1 MWFCQDWLSGRA
13 FTGFQGEYVLCRA
26 VFVCRLFVCVR
37 VAWWLKQ
44 IRRDSEFCDEL
55 CRGSGGSCIAR
66 GHSELEEWNW
76 WVLCVYVYVVR
87 LSHCHLPVSS
97 PYLSIC
103 RLFIPVPFSLG
114 CIFLPLWFSLSSA
127 WVFFF
132 PFPALVFSSSFW
144 EFSHPSLNLPLVLVF
159 SSPSALVLFS
169 IPLQRSVDCDDGGG
183 RESAH
188 WFFWQGNVK
197 VCKPVCKC
205 QSVWRCL
212 ANGDQGADVM
222 SVCVFL
228 MHCLASRTGRCVG
241 AVAPE
246 PRGSGGWCVGVDGF
260 LYHLTVSFNYRHGGW
275 WGESRSHNLW
285 SHHCLCGCLLDFT
298 HGADVSLHVR
308 V

>member
-1 MWFCQDWLSGRA
+1 MSCAAALEALALPGAIQSWKSGTDECYVFMCMWSDCL
-13 FTGFQGEYVLCRA
+13 TV
-26 VFVCRLFVCVR
+26 
-37 VAWWLKQ
+37 
-44 IRRDSEFCDEL
+44 I
-55 CRGSGGSCIAR
+55 
-66 GHSELEEWNW
+66 
-76 WVLCVYVYVVR
+76 
-87 LSHCHLPVSS
+87 S
-97 PYLSIC
+97 PSPLLIYLS
-103 RLFIPVPFSLG
+103 VV
-114 CIFLPLWFSLSSA
+114 SLSQSLSRLA
-127 WVFFF
+127 AFFYPCDSRCLLLGFFFF

>member
-114 CIFLPLWFSLSSA
+114 CIFYPCDSRCLLLG
-127 WVFFF
+127 FFF
-132 PFPALVFSSSFW
+132 FLFLPSYFPVAF
-144 EFSHPSLNLPLVLVF
+144 ENL
-159 SSPSALVLFS
+159 A
-169 IPLQRSVDCDDGGG
+169 IPL
-183 RESAH
+183 
-188 WFFWQGNVK
+188 
-197 VCKPVCKC
+197 
-205 QSVWRCL
+205 
-212 ANGDQGADVM
+212 
-222 SVCVFL
+222 
-228 MHCLASRTGRCVG
+228 
-241 AVAPE
+241 
-246 PRGSGGWCVGVDGF
+246 
-260 LYHLTVSFNYRHGGW
+260 
-275 WGESRSHNLW
+275 
-285 SHHCLCGCLLDFT
+285 
-298 HGADVSLHVR
+298 
-308 V
+308 

>member
-1 MWFCQDWLSGRA
+1 MWLCQDWLSGRA
-13 FTGFQGEYVLCRA
+13 FTGFWGEYVLCRA
-26 VFVCRLFVCVR
+26 VFVCQLFVCVR

-55 CRGSGGSCIAR
+55 WRGSGGSCIAR

-87 LSHCHLPVSS
+87 LSPCHLPSS
-97 PYLSIC
+97 PYLSIY
-103 RLFIPVPFSLG
+103 RLFIPVPLSLH
-114 CIFLPLWFSLSSA
+114 CIFLPLWFLLSSA
-127 WVFFF
+127 CCFFF

-205 QSVWRCL
+205 QREC
-212 ANGDQGADVM
+212 VM
-222 SVCVFL
+222 L
-228 MHCLASRTGRCVG
+228 
-241 AVAPE
+241 
-246 PRGSGGWCVGVDGF
+246 SG
-260 LYHLTVSFNYRHGGW
+260 
-275 WGESRSHNLW
+275 
-285 SHHCLCGCLLDFT
+285 
-298 HGADVSLHVR
+298 
-308 V
+308 